1 MRRLRRPSSFIS
13 LFLFV
18 ALLAA
23 GCSAAADVS
32 TPAVG
37 PGILAAVVPPQGAT
51 GTLDVANWN
60 VEWFGAPSFGPTDDA
75 LQLSNV
81 RDVIQ
86 GADLDVWA
94 LEEVVD
100 ATEWGQLKAQLPGYA
115 GVLSNEPAVSGGS
128 GSYTATEQKLALL
141 WKSSLASLL
150 AAKVIL
156 TAQDFAFAGRPPLEV
171 VLRVSLNGTT
181 EDVVFIVLHMKAF
194 NDAASWQRRLDA
206 ANALKSYLDATY
218 PTQKVYVIGDWNDDL
233 DVSITPGKPTPF
245 AQFNNDPARY
255 TWPTRALTDAGVSS
269 TTSFPDFVDHQLHT
283 NEVNPMYRAGSATAF
298 RADSYVP
305 DYATTTSDHFPVYS
319 RYDWGAAPPPPPPP
333 PPPGGSAQ
341 VIINEIMANEPGSST
356 AGEYVELVN
365 VGGSDAQIGGWTIRD
380 GTAMRHSF
388 AANTVLSAG
397 KAIVVFAGAAAI
409 PPGLANAVAASTGSL
424 SLANAGDQVIVRDAA
439 ATTIDSFTYTSSLAG
454 TDGVSM
460 NRNPDAS
467 ATGTFVLHTAVSSLK
482 GSAGKRADGS
492 AF

>member
-1 MRRLRRPSSFIS
+1 MRRLHRPSSRFA
-13 LFLFV
+13 LAPFL
-18 ALLAA
+18 ALLAT
-23 GCSAAADVS
+23 GCSAAADVAI
-32 TPAVG
+32 PAVG
-37 PGILAAVVPPQGAT
+37 PGVLAAVVPSQGAT

-60 VEWFGAPSFGPTDDA
+60 VEWFGSPSFGPTDDA
-75 LQLSNV
+75 LQLANV
-81 RDVIQ
+81 RDVIR

-115 GVLSNEPAVSGGS
+115 GVLSNEPAVAGGA

-141 WKSSLASLL
+141 WKTSLASLVG
-150 AAKVIL
+150 AKVIL
-156 TAQDFAFAGRPPLEV
+156 TARDFAFAGRPPLEV
-171 VLRVSLNGTT
+171 KLRVSVNGTT

-206 ANALKSYLDATY
+206 ANALKSYLDATH
-218 PTQKVYVIGDWNDDL
+218 PTEKVYVIGDWNDDL

-245 AQFNNDPARY
+245 AQFNDDPARY

-283 NEVNPMYRAGSATAF
+283 NEVNATYRAGSATAF

-305 DYATTTSDHFPVYS
+305 NYATTTSDHFPVYS
-319 RYDWGAAPPPPPPP
+319 RYDWGTAPPPPP
-333 PPPGGSAQ
+333 GSAQ

-365 VGGSDAQIGGWTIRD
+365 VGGGDAQIGGWTIRD
-380 GTAMRHSF
+380 GTALRHSF

-439 ATTIDSFTYTSSLAG
+439 ATTIDSFTYTSSLAR

-467 ATGTFVLHTAVSSLK
+467 ATGTFVLHTSISSLT
-482 GSAGKRADGS
+482 GSAGKRANGL